1 MFVPLFE
8 TFFHRYTSSKTTFTF
23 NRMFRAAHGGLHLLD
38 RRVSYSMALRTGCM
52 RVRKDPHLSWYN
64 GINVL
69 KACHGTEIDSK
80 ERIQDFESSKV
91 LFSYILLLYQRR
103 YCIHMWHIGG
113 LQMVLD
119 LPISPSTIPWC
130 QTCFFLDSQAC
141 CTPEGRSIPTQR

>member
-1 MFVPLFE
+1 MFVILLE
-8 TFFHRYTSSKTTFTF
+8 TLFHRYISSKTTFTF
-23 NRMFRAAHGGLHLLD
+23 NRMFRAAHGGLRLLD
-38 RRVSYSMALRTGCM
+38 RRVSYPMALQTGCM
-52 RVRKDPHLSWYN
+52 RVRKDLHLSWYN
-64 GINVL
+64 GTNILNDS
-69 KACHGTEIDSK
+69 HGTEIDPK
-80 ERIQDFESSKV
+80 EIIQVFV
-91 LFSYILLLYQRR
+91 FYILLLYQRR